1 MRTTIAG
8 AGAKIRRAS
17 LAEILSPDADM
28 PIVYLLL
35 GTIIVGVLCVTT
47 KLSTRLA
54 SISGEGGPVNMA
66 EARVQYKKAADQGY
80 SLAQNNLAKML
91 HIGEGGPVD
100 MTDARVQYKKAAD
113 QGHMKAQHN
122 LACMLREGEGG
133 PVNLK
138 EARVLF
144 KKAAHQGHNWAQYNL
159 AHMLREGKGGPVDM
173 T

>member
-54 SISGEGGPVNMA
+54 SISGVTSRDIHIMM
-66 EARVQYKKAADQGY
+66 AADICKY
-80 SLAQNNLAKML
+80 SCALTRNIFVFSYIRPPPKCSACFAALESRVPKPPL
-91 HIGEGGPVD
+91 HPIGN
-100 MTDARVQYKKAAD
+100 RAD
-113 QGHMKAQHN
+113 PLG
-122 LACMLREGEGG
+122 
-133 PVNLK
+133 
-138 EARVLF
+138 
-144 KKAAHQGHNWAQYNL
+144 
-159 AHMLREGKGGPVDM
+159 
-173 T
+173 